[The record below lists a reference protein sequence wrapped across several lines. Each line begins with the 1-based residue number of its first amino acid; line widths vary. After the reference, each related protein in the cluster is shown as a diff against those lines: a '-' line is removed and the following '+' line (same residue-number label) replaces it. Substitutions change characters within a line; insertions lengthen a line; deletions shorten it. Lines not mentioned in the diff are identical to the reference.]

1 MNPNDKRIDHLL
13 GAFGAGALVNAW
25 IDALITDDHL
35 DPAAATRVACDRVA
49 DLSPWLIAAP
59 GQTWRLREEFEPN
72 ADFSPHLVLVL
83 GVRHAHG
90 THPRDG
96 TSAILIADAEDDPRH
111 AVGWMDVDDFAV
123 CYSLEEWPAPEVRRV
138 DDSDATTTPTPN

>member
-1 MNPNDKRIDHLL
+1 MNSNDKRIDHVL

-35 DPAAATRVACDRVA
+35 DPTAATRVACERVA

-59 GQTWRLREEFEPN
+59 GQTWRLRAEFEPA
-72 ADFSPHLVLVL
+72 ADFSPDLVRILA
-83 GVRHAHG
+83 VRHAQG

-96 TSAILIADAEDDPRH
+96 TAAVRIADADAESGQ
-111 AVGWMDVDDFAV
+111 ALGWMDLDDFAV
-123 CYSLEEWPAPEVRRV
+123 CYAIEEWPDPHVRRI
-138 DDSDATTTPTPN
+138 DDSDATTTPTST